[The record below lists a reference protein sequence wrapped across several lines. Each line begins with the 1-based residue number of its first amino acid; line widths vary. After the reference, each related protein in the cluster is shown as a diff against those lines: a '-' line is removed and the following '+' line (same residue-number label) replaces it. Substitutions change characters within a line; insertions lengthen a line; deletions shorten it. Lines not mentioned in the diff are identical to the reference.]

1 VHCGVLTQG
10 VSDYVRGKCAVK
22 LMRVS
27 VSDQVSGIGD
37 VIAQSVSDQVR
48 GIGDI
53 IAQGV
58 SDQVSG
64 IGEVI
69 AQGVSE

>member
-1 VHCGVLTQG
+1 
-10 VSDYVRGKCAVK
+10 
-22 LMRVS
+22 MR
-27 VSDQVSGIGD
+27 GIGD
-37 VIAQSVSDQVR
+37 VIAQ
-48 GIGDI
+48 GI
-53 IAQGV
+53 